1 MILEDAIYLRLIW
14 NYVIQI
20 VLPPKYSQSK
30 LNGSI
35 DNLTSEKKKIRFD
48 NVFGITS
55 FFIYI
60 EIESSKRAHEKNNE
74 WLMIILQYIR
84 KSCSI
89 AGFYGKTLL

>member
-35 DNLTSEKKKIRFD
+35 DNLTSEKKENQI
-48 NVFGITS
+48 
-55 FFIYI
+55 
-60 EIESSKRAHEKNNE
+60 
-74 WLMIILQYIR
+74 
-84 KSCSI
+84 
-89 AGFYGKTLL
+89 